1 MRCSSAADG
10 PKLAD
15 GLAVRASALAWREAS
30 LRIAV
35 VAAFLPLAFV
45 PGPSAEPVNPGQ
57 RLFDSYCSAC
67 HQYDDQGM
75 GEAPPLD
82 GSPWVVGP
90 PERLVL
96 IILHGVK
103 GRIEVRG
110 RVYDRE
116 MPGFAGSLDDGEI
129 AALASYARKRFGAS
143 RPAVEPLDVGRLRR
157 RHLDRTGYWDA
168 AALLRSIPDE

>member
-1 MRCSSAADG
+1 MRCSSVANG
-10 PKLAD
+10 PNQAE
-15 GLAVRASALAWREAS
+15 GLAVRPSTLTRRKAS
-30 LRIAV
+30 IGGAV
-35 VAAFLPLAFV
+35 AAAFLPFAFV
-45 PGPSAEPVNPGQ
+45 PGRSAEPVSPGQ

-103 GRIEVRG
+103 GKIEVRG
-110 RVYDRE
+110 RVYNRE

-143 RPAVEPLDVGRLRR
+143 RPVVEPLDVERIRR
-157 RHLDRTGYWDA
+157 RHVGRSGYWEA

>member
-1 MRCSSAADG
+1 MRRSAAADG
-10 PKLAD
+10 PQQAD
-15 GLAVRASALAWREAS
+15 GLAVRASALAWREAL
-30 LRIAV
+30 LRVAV
-35 VAAFLPLAFV
+35 VAAFLPSAFA
-45 PGPSAEPVNPGQ
+45 PGQSTEEVSPGQ

-110 RVYDRE
+110 RIYDRE

-129 AALASYARKRFGAS
+129 AALASYARKRFGAI
-143 RPAVEPLDVGRLRR
+143 RPAVEPLDVGRVRR
-157 RHLDRTGYWDA
+157 RHVGRAGYWDA